1 MRRKSMSA
9 VADQIRA
16 KTSEPTRED
25 MLAMLEKQ
33 RSAFLDEGF
42 VSLETRIDRLNR
54 AIDLVIDNKDELV
67 AAMDA
72 DFGGRPRPLSMMTD
86 IMSSVS
92 ALKHARKNVKKWMKP
107 EKRKLDFPLP
117 LLGAKARVHFQ
128 PKGVVGCIS
137 PWNFPVNLTFMPL
150 AGMFAAGNRVM
161 VKPSEFTER
170 TSALMAELA
179 GKYFDETELAF
190 FLGGPEVGKAFS
202 TLPFDHL
209 KFTGAT
215 EVGRHVMAA
224 AAKNLTP
231 VTLELGGKSPVII
244 SKTAD
249 IHQAA
254 ENVMLGKLMNAGQ
267 ICLAPDYILVQESR
281 HDELLKAMQEVA
293 VEMYPKI
300 LANDEYTSVINERHH
315 TRLQGYVS
323 DAKEKG
329 AKVMEL
335 NPAGEDFEH
344 QQSSHKIPPM
354 FIEEV
359 SDDMAVMKN
368 EIFGPLLP
376 LMTYREIG
384 EAIDYVNEHPRPLAL
399 YYFGSDGDEER
410 EVLQRTTSGGVTLND
425 VIWHVGHE
433 DLPFGGVGPSG
444 MGAYHGID
452 GFREFS
458 HRKAVYRQA
467 KVSVAKLIG
476 IRPPY
481 GDTLQ
486 KTLKREIKK

>member
-1 MRRKSMSA
+1 MSA

-16 KTSEPTRED
+16 KTSEPDRED
-25 MLAMLEKQ
+25 MLAVLEKQ
-33 RSAFLDEGF
+33 RRAFHDEGF
-42 VSLETRIDRLNR
+42 VTAAKRIDRLNR
-54 AIDLVIDNKDELV
+54 ALDLIIENKDDLV
-67 AAMDA
+67 AAMDE

-86 IMSSVS
+86 IMSSVT
-92 ALKHARKNVKKWMKP
+92 ALKYARKNVTRWMKP

-179 GKYFDETELAF
+179 GRYFDETELAF
-190 FLGGPEVGKAFS
+190 FLGGAEVGKAFS
-202 TLPFDHL
+202 SLPFDHL

-249 IHQAA
+249 VKQAA

-267 ICLAPDYILVQESR
+267 ICLAPDYLLVHESQR
-281 HDELLKAMQEVA
+281 EALLQAMQQVA
-293 VEMYPKI
+293 VDMYPKI
-300 LANDEYTSVINERHH
+300 LANDEYTSVINERNRD
-315 TRLQGYVS
+315 RLQGYVA
-323 DAKEKG
+323 DAREKG
-329 AKVMEL
+329 ARVVEI
-335 NPAGEDFEH
+335 NPAGEDFAH
-344 QQSSHKIPPM
+344 QQGSHKIPPV
-354 FIEEV
+354 FIEDV
-359 SDDMAVMKN
+359 RDDMAVMQH

-376 LMTYREIG
+376 MMTYRDIG
-384 EAIDYVNEHPRPLAL
+384 EAIDYVNDHPRPLAL
-399 YYFGSDGDEER
+399 YYFGSDADEER

>member
-1 MRRKSMSA
+1 MTQIAQDTDTDIRERMLSVLDHQRRSY
-9 VADQIRA
+9 
-16 KTSEPTRED
+16 
-25 MLAMLEKQ
+25 LA
-33 RSAFLDEGF
+33 EGE
-42 VSLETRIDRLNR
+42 VTAETRIDRLKR
-54 AIDLVIDNKDELV
+54 AIAILEKHGGKLCE
-67 AAMDA
+67 AMDE
-72 DFGGRPRPLSMMTD
+72 DFGHRSLQQSKMTD
-86 IMSSVS
+86 IDGSIGP
-92 ALKHARKNVKKWMKP
+92 LKHAIKHVRSWMKA
-107 EKRKLDFPLP
+107 ERRSVMFPLGLFGSRGRVEYQP
-117 LLGAKARVHFQ
+117 L
-128 PKGVVGCIS
+128 GVVGCIS

-179 GKYFDETELAF
+179 GRYFDETELAF
-190 FLGGPEVGKAFS
+190 FLGGAEVGKAFS
-202 TLPFDHL
+202 SLPFDHL

-249 IHQAA
+249 VQQAA

-267 ICLAPDYILVQESR
+267 ICLAPDYLLVHESQR
-281 HDELLKAMQEVA
+281 EALLQAMQQVA
-293 VEMYPKI
+293 VDMYPKI
-300 LANDEYTSVINERHH
+300 LANDEYTSVINERNRD
-315 TRLQGYVS
+315 RLQGYVA
-323 DAKEKG
+323 DAREKG
-329 AKVMEL
+329 ARVVEI
-335 NPAGEDFEH
+335 NPAGEDFAH
-344 QQSSHKIPPM
+344 QQGSHKIPPV
-354 FIEEV
+354 FIEDV
-359 SDDMAVMKN
+359 RDDMAVMQH

-376 LMTYREIG
+376 MMTYRDIG
-384 EAIDYVNEHPRPLAL
+384 EAIDYVNDHPRPLAL
-399 YYFGSDGDEER
+399 YYFGSDADEER